1 MSHDIL
7 NISLEEISI
16 DKNIP
21 LHATIEL
28 LTECNW
34 KCKHCYI
41 PEHNDSGLNI
51 ETITKLLNDLRELG
65 TFDVTFTGGEIFFR
79 QDVLEIIEIARS
91 LNFRVN
97 LLSNASML
105 NKEKVEKLANLYIA
119 EFSTT
124 IFSLNSLIHDSITG
138 ISGSL
143 EKVLNN
149 IFLMDKYNIP
159 IEIKTP
165 LMKENSCEYKEL
177 KSFCDKNN
185 FKYQVTTAISSKNN
199 GDISPVSLRIDNN
212 DYAKIIKDIDRM
224 QDIGE
229 SKKIKPLFDFD
240 DYLCKPIINNIYI
253 DCKGNVYPCNSFL
266 CKVGN
271 IFDSSI
277 SDIWNNSEELKKIK
291 RMKKKDLPECV
302 NCDLI
307 DFCGRCPGLALSED
321 KTLYGCSSVDR
332 QIAIARKQNS
342 QQL

>member
-1 MSHDIL
+1 MSHDL
-7 NISLEEISI
+7 SSGSLQEITI
-16 DKNIP
+16 EKNIP
-21 LHATIEL
+21 LRATIEL

-51 ETITKLLNDLRELG
+51 ETITKLLHNLRELG
-65 TFDVTFTGGEIFFR
+65 VFCVTFTGGEIFFR
-79 QDVLEIIEIARS
+79 KDILEIIEIARS
-91 LNFRVN
+91 LNFRVD

-105 NKEKVEKLANLYIA
+105 NEEKIKKLANLYIT
-119 EFSTT
+119 EFSTS
-124 IFSLNSLIHDSITG
+124 IFSLNSTIHDSITG

-143 EKVLNN
+143 EKALNN

-165 LMKENSCEYKEL
+165 LMKENKFEYREL
-177 KSFCDKNN
+177 KQFCDKNN
-185 FKYQVTTAISSKNN
+185 FKYQVTTAISSKND
-199 GDISPVSLRIDNN
+199 GDTSPVSLRIDNN
-212 DYAKIIKDIDRM
+212 DAEIINDIDRM
-224 QDIGE
+224 RGIDE
-229 SKKIKPLFDFD
+229 SEEIKPIFDFD
-240 DYLCKPIINNIYI
+240 DYLCKPIMNNIYI
-253 DCKGNVYPCNSFL
+253 NCKGDVYPCNSFL
-266 CKVGN
+266 YKVGN

-291 RMKKKDLPECV
+291 KMRKKDLPECV

-307 DFCGRCPGLALSED
+307 DFCVRCPGLALSED

-332 QIAIARKQNS
+332 QIAIAKKKKS